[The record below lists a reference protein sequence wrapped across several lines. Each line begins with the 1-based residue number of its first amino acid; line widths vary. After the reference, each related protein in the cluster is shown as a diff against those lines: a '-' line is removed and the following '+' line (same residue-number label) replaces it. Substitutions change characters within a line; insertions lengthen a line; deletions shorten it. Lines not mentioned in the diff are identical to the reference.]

1 MSWYSMCDYKHF
13 VDKTLRRVNDDDGS
27 IVDTLITGYVLDY
40 DDLFRQTDGH
50 AGCMIHRFDFADDT
64 SYTFS
69 SIRSVI
75 AKYGEPITSE
85 NKCDTIK

>member
-1 MSWYSMCDYKHF
+1 MSWYRTTDFKHL
-13 VDKTLRRVNDDDGS
+13 VGRTLRQVNDDGS
-27 IVDTLITGYVLDY
+27 IVDTLITGYALDY

-50 AGCMIHRFDFADDT
+50 AGRMIHTFNFADDT

-75 AKYGEPITSE
+75 AKYGDVVDQELR
-85 NKCDTIK
+85 CDVCK